1 MNYRFFLN
9 NQQVDE
15 PVGWDQVIFAIKRME
30 SHGIDQSF
38 TTGLTFTGDQDRMPQ
53 MANGAGILRL
63 VFVNEFINGSVD
75 VRIESDFVFE
85 GNQWQFNGLINFT
98 TYEETEVCDGCS
110 DGVKVSIIE
119 DEWRES
125 FLRNQDVELDL
136 LNEDALDGT
145 DVGPFNLGQ
154 VTLHSHELYLKGFCR
169 QISPVGTDTDTTDKI
184 WPLYWQN
191 SDFKGPLGS
200 SFDPV
205 GINFSGTNVIFKNN
219 TQITR
224 TFILNGNLKARVTKP
239 IDPLGM
245 GINVSIRFVIYD
257 QFGAISSDFYVV
269 TVFVTNGEPGLD
281 FTGVVTNYNLVLPPD
296 YSFQVQA
303 YLSTSIQGGV
313 QFKFIF
319 PDENYLNWE
328 EYNMGTASLCR
339 GVYIYDFLDRIV
351 TKVTG
356 QVGKVKSDY
365 FEFGGCEWNHL
376 ITTGLFIRN
385 GQLLEEAEPQI
396 PTTFQKFFEGIDKIF
411 CLGWEFEPDGT
422 DWCIRIEPRSYF
434 YQRQVIS
441 TFANVSGITRRPYLD
456 NVFGSI
462 TVGYTDNWK
471 NTALS
476 GIFEMHT
483 ERTYFARN
491 KAMENGTTKKLDLRS
506 EIIASGY
513 AIEYSRRLQFFED
526 NSATSD
532 RPNDYELFIIW
543 LNRNEVSFEEI
554 EGTGYEVPDQTG
566 PFSFLPGG
574 VSYGSNFI
582 DFCDAPIANIYNILH
597 TPARVAIRWW
607 KWLGQ
612 NVYGLPNAQKKLFFQ
627 VGEYYTAMGSKLGS
641 DDIPTQC
648 NEANEVENTI
658 YENADIVQELST
670 ETVLV
675 NPVEYTFK
683 VPQEL
688 CDFIQYS
695 IQGKKVIEFSCGNSN
710 FAGFLLDSQN
720 TPTGEAGGETEFTL
734 IATEP
739 ASTEGRAYSDG
750 YSDGYS

>member
-38 TTGLTFTGDQDRMPQ
+38 TTGVTFTGDQDRMPQ

-63 VFVNEFINGSVD
+63 AFVNEFINGSVD

-85 GNQWQFNGLINFT
+85 GTQWQFNGLIDFT

-145 DVGPFNLGQ
+145 DIGPFNLGE
-154 VTLHSHELYLKGFCR
+154 VTLHSQELFITGAQR
-169 QISPVGTDTDTTDKI
+169 QLSQTEILNNVNI
-184 WPLYWQN
+184 VFPLYWQN
-191 SDFKGPLGS
+191 NDFKGPFGS
-200 SFDPV
+200 SFNPT
-205 GINFSGTNVIFKNN
+205 GLLYSNSNVFLVNN
-219 TQITR
+219 TSFTR
-224 TFILNGNLKARVTKP
+224 TLKINGKVFAQVSVLDVTGTFQIQAVKL
-239 IDPLGM
+239 DSNGT
-245 GINVSIRFVIYD
+245 VIAVD
-257 QFGAISSDFYVV
+257 NFDTKVV
-269 TVFVTNGEPGLD
+269 TSPYENFTHTFVDYLITLSPGDRWTLIINNVD
-281 FTGVVTNYNLVLPPD
+281 NRVALV
-296 YSFQVQA
+296 SFL
-303 YLSTSIQGGV
+303 Y
-313 QFKFIF
+313 
-319 PDENYLNWE
+319 PEDNYLNWE
-328 EYNMGTASLCR
+328 EYNKGSASLCR

-351 TKVTG
+351 TKMTG
-356 QVGKVKSDY
+356 QTGKVKSDY
-365 FEFGGCEWNHL
+365 FEYGGCEWNHL

-385 GQLLEEAEPQI
+385 GQLLEDAEPQI
-396 PTTFQKFFEGIDKIF
+396 PTTFQKFFEGIDQIF

-513 AIEYSRRLQFFED
+513 AIEYSKRLQFFED

-543 LNRNEVSFEEI
+543 LNRNEVEFEAI

-566 PFSFLPGG
+566 PFSFAPGT

-627 VGEYYTAMGSKLGS
+627 VGEYYTAMGSKLGNN
-641 DDIPTQC
+641 DIPFTC
-648 NEANEVENTI
+648 NEVAEEDNTI
-658 YENADIVQELST
+658 FENADIVQELST
-670 ETVLV
+670 ELVLV
-675 NPVEYTFK
+675 NPVEYSFK

-688 CDFIQYS
+688 CDFLQYS
-695 IQGKKVIEFSCGNSN
+695 IQGKKVINFSCGNSN
-710 FAGFLLDSQN
+710 FAGFLMESTN
-720 TPTGEAGGETEFTL
+720 TPTGESGGETEFTL
-734 IATEP
+734 IGTEP
-739 ASTEGRAYSDG
+739 VAPVGRAYSNG
-750 YSDGYS
+750 YSNGYS

>member
-1 MNYRFFLN
+1 MTMNYRFFLN

-63 VFVNEFINGSVD
+63 AFVNEFINGSVD

-85 GNQWQFNGLINFT
+85 GTQWQFNGLIDFT

-154 VTLHSHELYLKGFCR
+154 VTLHSQELYIKGFCG
-169 QISPVGTDTDTTDKI
+169 QLSATATDTSSADHV

-191 SDFKGPLGS
+191 SDFKGPFGS
-200 SFDPV
+200 SFDV
-205 GINFSGTNVIFKNN
+205 IGLAFSGTNVIFKNN
-219 TQITR
+219 TSFTR
-224 TFILNGNLKARVTKP
+224 TFILNGKLKCITDKFSS
-239 IDPLGM
+239 GT
-245 GINVSIRFVIYD
+245 GITVSIKFQIYLAD
-257 QFGAISSDFYVV
+257 GSTGPDDYVASQFLPNNSNVV
-269 TVFVTNGEPGLD
+269 LEATIT
-281 FTGVVTNYNLVLPPD
+281 D
-296 YSFQVQA
+296 YILTLGPNESFQVLH
-303 YLSTSIQGGV
+303 YLSTSIQGPVVVG
-313 QFKFIF
+313 FIY

-328 EYNMGTASLCR
+328 EFNKGAASFCR

-356 QVGKVKSDY
+356 QTGKVKSEY
-365 FEFGGCEWNHL
+365 FEYGGCEWNHL

-411 CLGWEFEPDGT
+411 CLGWEFEKDGN

-543 LNRNEVSFEEI
+543 LNRNEVEFEEI

-648 NEANEVENTI
+648 NEVNEVENTI

-670 ETVLV
+670 ETILV

-688 CDFIQYS
+688 CDFLQYS
-695 IQGKKVIEFSCGNSN
+695 IRGKKVIEFSCGNSN

-734 IATEP
+734 IGTEP

>member
-1 MNYRFFLN
+1 MNYRFFLD

-38 TTGLTFTGDQDRMPQ
+38 TTGVTFTGDQDRMPQ

-85 GNQWQFNGLINFT
+85 GNQWQFNGLIDFT

-136 LNEDALDGT
+136 LNEAALDGT
-145 DVGPFNLGQ
+145 DIGPFNLGQ
-154 VTLHSHELYLKGFCR
+154 VTLHSQELYIKGFCR
-169 QISPVGTDTDTTDKI
+169 QLVETNNFDTADTV

-191 SDFKGPLGS
+191 SDFKGPFGS
-200 SFDPV
+200 SLDPV
-205 GINFSGTNVIFKNN
+205 GLTWTGTNVHFKNN
-219 TQITR
+219 SSLTR
-224 TFILNGNLKARVTKP
+224 TFILNGKLKCTTFKVP
-239 IDPLGM
+239 EGQ
-245 GINVSIRFVIYD
+245 GITVSIKFQIYLAD
-257 QFGAISSDFYVV
+257 GSIGPDFYADSQFLPNGS
-269 TVFVTNGEPGLD
+269 FVTLEATL
-281 FTGVVTNYNLVLPPD
+281 TNYILTLGPNE
-296 YSFQVQA
+296 SFQVEH
-303 YLSTSIQGGV
+303 YLSTSIQGPVFV
-313 QFKFIF
+313 QFIY

-356 QVGKVKSDY
+356 QANKVKSDY
-365 FEFGGCEWNHL
+365 FEYGGCEWNHL

-411 CLGWEFEPDGT
+411 CLGWEFEKDGN

-476 GIFEMHT
+476 GIFELHT

-612 NVYGLPNAQKKLFFQ
+612 NVFGLPTAQKKLFFQ
-627 VGEYYTAMGSKLGS
+627 VGEYYTAMGSKLGV

-648 NEANEVENTI
+648 NEVNEGENTI

-670 ETVLV
+670 ETILV

-688 CDFIQYS
+688 CDFLQYS
-695 IQGKKVIEFSCGNSN
+695 TEGKKVIEFSCGNSN
-710 FAGFLLDSQN
+710 FAGFLMEGTN